1 MKIPSLEGIIR
12 RRMLINF
19 RVDPN
24 VMKALLPAPFRP
36 KLHHDYAIAGVC
48 LIRLEKIRPEGLPE
62 FLGISSENAAH
73 RVAVE
78 WNDPVGELREAVYIW
93 RRDTGSWL
101 GQLAGGRLFP
111 GEHHAAKFRV
121 ADDGVA
127 VDFSMQST
135 DGAVSFRVRGREA
148 EILPRSS
155 CFGSMAESSRFFEN
169 GCLGYSVTRDLHR
182 LDGLRLQTREWRV
195 RAFAVDEFK
204 SSVFA
209 NPAQFPVGSV
219 EFDHALVMRD
229 IVHEWHRAEDI
240 KTLDVT

>member
-12 RRMLINF
+12 RRMLVNF

-78 WNDPVGELREAVYIW
+78 WTDPAGELREAVYIW

-101 GQLAGGRLFP
+101 GRLAGGRLFP
-111 GEHHAAKFRV
+111 GEHHAAK
-121 ADDGVA
+121 
-127 VDFSMQST
+127 
-135 DGAVSFRVRGREA
+135 
-148 EILPRSS
+148 IRSS
-155 CFGSMAESSRFFEN
+155 RHVFFE
-169 GCLGYSVTRDLHR
+169 SD
-182 LDGLRLQTREWRV
+182 
-195 RAFAVDEFK
+195 
-204 SSVFA
+204 
-209 NPAQFPVGSV
+209 P
-219 EFDHALVMRD
+219 
-229 IVHEWHRAEDI
+229 
-240 KTLDVT
+240 